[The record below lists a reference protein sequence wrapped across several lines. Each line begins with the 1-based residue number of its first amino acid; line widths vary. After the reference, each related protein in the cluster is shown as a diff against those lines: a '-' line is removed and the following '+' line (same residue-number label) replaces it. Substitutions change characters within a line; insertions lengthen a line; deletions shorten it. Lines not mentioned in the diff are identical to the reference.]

1 MNRYRRPAVAG
12 MFYPANPVSL
22 KEEVIS
28 LMASAKL
35 ELKPKKIFGLVSP
48 HAGYI
53 YSGRTAAF
61 GFNLLKGSGVKNVI
75 VISPSHREYFPGV
88 SIYEGEGYE
97 TPLGIVTVNAE
108 MREKLI
114 SNGRVIYKGLDGHR
128 QEHAIEVQLPFLQLS
143 LSNFQIVP
151 VVMGD
156 QGKMYIN
163 ELADAIAKSADDS
176 TIVVASS
183 DLSHYYNQSIA
194 DRLDSLVAKRIEEFN
209 FESLQSDL
217 DEKRCEACGGG
228 PIVAM
233 LKAAHLLN
241 KKKAVVLYRTTS
253 GETSGNYD
261 EVVGYLSAVV
271 YGE

>member
-1 MNRYRRPAVAG
+1 MNHYRKPAVAG
-12 MFYPANPVSL
+12 MFYPANPISL
-22 KEEVIS
+22 REEVKT

-35 ELKPKKIFGLVSP
+35 ELKPEKIFGLVSP

-75 VISPSHREYFPGV
+75 IISPSHREYFPGI

-97 TPLGIVTVNAE
+97 TPLGVVPVNEE

-114 SNGRVIYKGLDGHR
+114 SDSRIIYKGLDGHR

-156 QGKMYIN
+156 QGKMFVD
-163 ELADAIAKSADDS
+163 ELAAAIAKSADDS
-176 TIVVASS
+176 TVVVASS
-183 DLSHYYNQSIA
+183 DLSHYYSQQIA
-194 DRLDSLVAKRIEEFN
+194 DRLDSVVARRVEEFDI
-209 FESLQSDL
+209 EGLQSDL

-233 LKAAHLLN
+233 LKAASLLN
-241 KKKAVVLYRTTS
+241 KKKTVVLYRTTS